1 MPHKKK
7 SGIAVIISIGK
18 KPKPDMKKYVGDAM
32 PNVMNKAWG
41 FLKALPEQQ
50 AFRQTQYH
58 TRPDGSEHYE
68 NSPPHTIH
76 PAIAGLMDRTQH
88 RLSPRIRQWRASNL
102 SPDTLRRIGTSD
114 LRSEPRTHNPGEN
127 DPGGYPPTYPR
138 ALHRDLRINPNTQAE
153 GRIQEIHGLDDEDVE
168 TLPPPS
174 GSPQDTID
182 NLPHPFRFLPRG
194 GLAQLIGEQQHSN
207 MADASREQRR
217 SES

>member
-7 SGIAVIISIGK
+7 PGIAVIISIGK

-76 PAIAGLMDRTQH
+76 PAIAGLMDRTQQNPNPH
-88 RLSPRIRQWRASNL
+88 EAFSR
-102 SPDTLRRIGTSD
+102 DRRI
-114 LRSEPRTHNPGEN
+114 
-127 DPGGYPPTYPR
+127 
-138 ALHRDLRINPNTQAE
+138 IPNTKAE
-153 GRIQEIHGLDDEDVE
+153 GMIQEIHGLDDEDVE

-182 NLPHPFRFLPRG
+182 NLPHP
-194 GLAQLIGEQQHSN
+194 LARLIGEH
-207 MADASREQRR
+207 QRTAP
-217 SES
+217 E